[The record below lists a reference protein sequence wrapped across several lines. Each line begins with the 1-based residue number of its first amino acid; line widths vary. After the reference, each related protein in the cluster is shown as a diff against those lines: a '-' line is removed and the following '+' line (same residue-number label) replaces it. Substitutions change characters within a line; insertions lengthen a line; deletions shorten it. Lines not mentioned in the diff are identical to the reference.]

1 MEIDIREYIKNNF
14 KDSTSEEIRES
25 IEEAIKKEENLTLPG
40 LGVLFELLWENND
53 ESNRKDIIDVLIN
66 SFKQDN

>member
-40 LGVLFELLWENND
+40 LGVLFELLWENNN

-66 SFKQDN
+66 SFKQGN

>member
-25 IEEAIKKEENLTLPG
+25 IEESIKKEENLTLPG
-40 LGVLFELLWENND
+40 LGVLFELLWENNN

-66 SFKQDN
+66 SFKQGN

>member
-25 IEEAIKKEENLTLPG
+25 IEEAINKEENLTLPG
-40 LGVLFELLWENND
+40 LGVLFELLWENNN

-66 SFKQDN
+66 SFKQGN